1 MELKLLDKK
10 ALASALGV
18 TRQTLRTWIE
28 KGLLPK
34 PAVEHGRKKYWTVG
48 QVEGIGKGDS
58 PDSEDANKW
67 RELQQSFS
75 RPDQMRAD
83 VAPVWDSRNIAQ

>member
-34 PAVEHGRKKYWTVG
+34 PAVEHGKKKYWTVG
-48 QVEGIGKGDS
+48 QVEGIGKGDG
-58 PDSEDANKW
+58 NGK
-67 RELQQSFS
+67 
-75 RPDQMRAD
+75 
-83 VAPVWDSRNIAQ
+83 